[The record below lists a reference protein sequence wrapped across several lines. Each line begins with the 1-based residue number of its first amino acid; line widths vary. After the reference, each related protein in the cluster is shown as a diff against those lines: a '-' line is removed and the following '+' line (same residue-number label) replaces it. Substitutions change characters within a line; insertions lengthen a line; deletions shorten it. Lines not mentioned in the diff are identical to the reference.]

1 MNVKQKFMKTDITT
15 VRYDIHDLAEYI
27 NWIYFF
33 HAWGFQPR
41 FATIAD
47 IHGCDACQTGWLAS
61 FPETDR
67 PKATEAIQLH
77 KEAVRMLN
85 QIDGK
90 YGVYAIYRLMEAN
103 SDGDNLWL
111 EGTLF
116 PLLRQQTHVHPNDP
130 FLCLSDFVRPLSS
143 GIKDTIGGFA
153 TTIDP
158 AMEEEFSHDDYQS
171 LLIKTLGERLA
182 EAAAEKIHETIR
194 KEVWGYAKDEK
205 LTMKQL
211 LNEDYQGIRPAVGY
225 PSLPDIS
232 VSFLLDGLID
242 MKRIGI
248 HLTENGMMQ
257 PHASVCGLMFAHP
270 ASRYFAVGKIDEEQL
285 ADYAARRKM
294 SPDILRKYLAANLQ
308 S

>member
-1 MNVKQKFMKTDITT
+1 
-15 VRYDIHDLAEYI
+15 
-27 NWIYFF
+27 
-33 HAWGFQPR
+33 
-41 FATIAD
+41 
-47 IHGCDACQTGWLAS
+47 
-61 FPETDR
+61 
-67 PKATEAIQLH
+67 
-77 KEAVRMLN
+77 
-85 QIDGK
+85 
-90 YGVYAIYRLMEAN
+90 MEAN
-103 SDGDNLWL
+103 AEGDNLWL

-116 PLLRQQTHVHPNDP
+116 PLLRQQTRVRPDEP

-143 GIKDTIGGFA
+143 GIKDTVGGFA

-182 EAAAEKIHETIR
+182 EAAAEKIHETLR

-232 VSFLLDGLID
+232 VSFLLDKLID

-270 ASRYFAVGKIDEEQL
+270 ASRYFSVGKIDEEQL
-285 ADYAARRKM
+285 MDYASRRKM
-294 SPDILRKYLAANLQ
+294 DADVLRKYLAANLQ
-308 S
+308 P

>member
-1 MNVKQKFMKTDITT
+1 MMTAVIGVSMS
-15 VRYDIHDLAEYI
+15 
-27 NWIYFF
+27 
-33 HAWGFQPR
+33 
-41 FATIAD
+41 
-47 IHGCDACQTGWLAS
+47 C
-61 FPETDR
+61 
-67 PKATEAIQLH
+67 PKMI
-77 KEAVRMLN
+77 
-85 QIDGK
+85 
-90 YGVYAIYRLMEAN
+90 VYAGQRMQMQERYTTPKEWNYTEITAYQFESTDKFAP
-103 SDGDNLWL
+103 D
-111 EGTLF
+111 
-116 PLLRQQTHVHPNDP
+116 DP

-143 GIKDTIGGFA
+143 GIKDTVGGFA

-182 EAAAEKIHETIR
+182 EAAAEKIHETLR

-232 VSFLLDGLID
+232 VSFLLDKLID

-270 ASRYFAVGKIDEEQL
+270 ASRYFSVGKIDEEQL
-285 ADYAARRKM
+285 MDYASRRKI
-294 SPDILRKYLAANLQ
+294 DADVLRKYLAANLQ
-308 S
+308 P

>member
-1 MNVKQKFMKTDITT
+1 MKTDITT

-41 FATIAD
+41 YAAIAD
-47 IHGCDACQTGWLAS
+47 IHGCDACRAGWLAS
-61 FPETDR
+61 FPEAER
-67 PKATEAIQLH
+67 AKAAEAMQLH

-85 QIDGK
+85 KIDRK
-90 YGVYAIYRLMEAN
+90 YKVYAIYRLMEAN
-103 SDGDNLWL
+103 AEGDNLWL

-116 PLLRQQTHVHPNDP
+116 PLLRQQTRIRPDDP

-143 GIKDTIGGFA
+143 SIKDTVGGFA

-182 EAAAEKIHETIR
+182 EAAAEKIHETLR

-232 VSFLLDGLID
+232 VSFLLDKLID

-270 ASRYFAVGKIDEEQL
+270 ASRYFSVGKIDEEQL
-285 ADYAARRKM
+285 MDYASRRKI
-294 SPDILRKYLAANLQ
+294 DADVLRKYLAANLQ
-308 S
+308 P